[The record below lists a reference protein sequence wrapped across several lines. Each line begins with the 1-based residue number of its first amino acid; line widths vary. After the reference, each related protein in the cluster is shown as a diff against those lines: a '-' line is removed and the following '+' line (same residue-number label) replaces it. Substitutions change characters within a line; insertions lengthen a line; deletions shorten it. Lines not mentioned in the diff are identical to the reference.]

1 MCVTKEE
8 KWVHLAA
15 LNFKKKK
22 NNFSVV
28 VYYKQHQKIIGIL
41 EKNI

>member
-15 LNFKKKK
+15 LNFFKK